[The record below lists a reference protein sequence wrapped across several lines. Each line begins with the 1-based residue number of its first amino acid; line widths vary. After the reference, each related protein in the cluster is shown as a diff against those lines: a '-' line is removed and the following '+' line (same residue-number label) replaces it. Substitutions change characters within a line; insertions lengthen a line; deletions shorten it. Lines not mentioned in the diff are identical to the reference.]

1 MPKLTDRF
9 LAALSM
15 DNDRKDR
22 LVFDT
27 VSPGLGVRMTA
38 KGTRTFI
45 VQWTDPV
52 TKRKVREPLGIWGSL
67 SIDQARVAA
76 KVRLGQVAKGINPRA
91 ERLRLK
97 AEDDRERAE
106 AALSFEALVDEWGQ
120 LHLAHRRK
128 RYREEAQRAIKHT
141 FADLLKRPAA
151 RIARAE
157 IINVLDQLVRSTKA
171 VTAARSLAYARAAFN
186 WAVKRGKV
194 PHNPFVGLPVAT
206 VTAERERALT
216 DFELADVWAAIE
228 TMGYPWGP
236 FFCIAILTL
245 QRREE
250 VAAMRWSEIAPDLS
264 VWTMS
269 GARMKNGKQHD
280 VHLSRPTQSVLRAL
294 SEARSKGSKGGQGEI
309 CDFVFSTT
317 GKTSISGF
325 SRAKARLDAAMV
337 EARAEAA
344 AAAATESAPFVP
356 WRLHDLRRT
365 GASTLARLGFDTI
378 AIDKLLAHQP
388 TKLRGVAAIYQR
400 YDFAEE
406 RVRALDAWAEQV
418 LTNKAG
424 RRERPL
430 DTAMFVVV
438 GADRTFIRNRP
449 PK

>member
-1 MPKLTDRF
+1 MPKLTERF
-9 LAALSM
+9 LAALSV
-15 DNDRKDR
+15 DKDRKDR

-27 VSPGLGVRMTA
+27 VSPGLGVRVTA

-45 VQWTDPV
+45 VRWTDPA
-52 TKRKVREPLGIWGSL
+52 TKRKVRESLGIWGSL
-67 SIDQARVAA
+67 SIDQARAAA
-76 KVRLGQVAKGINPRA
+76 KVRLGQVVKGINPRA

-120 LHLAHRRK
+120 LHLADRRK
-128 RYREEAQRAIKHT
+128 RYREEAPHAIKHA
-141 FADLLKRPAA
+141 FGDLLKRPAA

-157 IINVLDQLVRSTKA
+157 IINVLDKLVRSTKA

-186 WAVKRGKV
+186 WAAKREKIAQ
-194 PHNPFVGLPVAT
+194 NPFVGLPVAT
-206 VTAERERALT
+206 ITAERERVLT
-216 DFELADVWAAIE
+216 DAELADMWAAIE

-269 GARMKNGKQHD
+269 GTRMKNGKPRD
-280 VHLSRPTQSVLRAL
+280 VHLSRPAQAVLRAM
-294 SEARSKGSKGGQGEI
+294 SEGRSKDSKGGKGEI

-325 SRAKARLDAAMV
+325 SRAKARLDAAIA
-337 EARAEAA
+337 EARAKAA
-344 AAAATESAPFVP
+344 AAAATESAPLVP

-365 GASTLARLGFDTI
+365 GASTLAWLGFDTI

-406 RVRALDAWAEQV
+406 RVRDAWAEHV
-418 LTNKAG
+418 LTNKAAQ
-424 RRERPL
+424 RERPL
-430 DTAMFVVV
+430 DTAMLVVL
-438 GADRTFIRNRP
+438 GGDKTFIRNRP